1 MTDDSEIEKL
11 RELKGQAGLGGG
23 QKRIDRQHAR
33 GKLTARERLGLL
45 LDEGSFQEMGM
56 FVTHRCTD
64 FGMEKSRP
72 LGDSVVTGWG
82 TVDGRLVYVFAQD
95 FTVFGGSVSKVH
107 GEKICKVMD
116 LAMQNGAPLVGINDS
131 GGARIQEGVDSLW
144 AYGEIF
150 TRNTLASGVIPQIS
164 VIMGPCAGGAVY
176 SPAITDF
183 VFMVQETS
191 HMFITGPQVIR
202 AVTGEEVT
210 QEALGGAAAHSVK
223 SGVAHFMCAD
233 EPQTLALVRRLL
245 SFLPPNNVEDPPRRR
260 PTDAPLVPQS
270 WGERGEDEKLD
281 TLVPDDPSKPYDMTE
296 IILRVVDD
304 GDFMEVHQHYA
315 PNLIVGFARMDGR
328 PVGIVA
334 QQPKMLAGVIDIN
347 AADKGARFIRFCDCF
362 NVPLLTFCDTP
373 GYMPGVAQ
381 EHGGIIRHG
390 AKMLYAYAEA
400 TVPKVAVITRKAYGG
415 AYIVMSSKH
424 LRGDINF
431 AWPSAEI
438 AVMGPEGAVNIIG
451 RQEIKE
457 AEDPETKRAEL
468 LDDYRDKFANPYA
481 AASKGYIDDVIEPR
495 ETRPR
500 VINALEMLRNKQDT
514 IPPKKHGNIPL

>member
-1 MTDDSEIEKL
+1 MEKL
-11 RELKGQAGLGGG
+11 RQLKGEAKLGGG
-23 QKRIDRQHAR
+23 QKRIDGQHAK
-33 GKLTARERLGLL
+33 GKLTALERLDLL
-45 LDEGSFQEMGM
+45 LDEGSFQELDT

-64 FGMEKSRP
+64 FGMEKTRP

-82 TVDGRLVYVFAQD
+82 TIDERLVYVFAQD

-107 GEKICKVMD
+107 GEKVCKVMD
-116 LAMQNGAPLVGINDS
+116 LAMRNGAPLIGINDS

-183 VFMVQETS
+183 IFMVQETS
-191 HMFITGPQVIR
+191 HMFITGPDVIR
-202 AVTGEEVT
+202 AVTREDVT
-210 QEALGGAAAHSVK
+210 HEALGGAAAHSIK
-223 SGVAHFMCAD
+223 SGVAHFMGAD
-233 EPQTLALVRRLL
+233 EPQTLAMVRRLL
-245 SFLPPNNVEDPPRRR
+245 SFLPPNNMEDPPRLE
-260 PTDAPLVPQS
+260 PTDDPNRV
-270 WGERGEDEKLD
+270 DETLD
-281 TLVPDDPSKPYDMTE
+281 TIVPDDPTKPYDMRE
-296 IILRVVDD
+296 IILRVADG

-315 PNLIVGFARMDGR
+315 INLIVGFARLDGR

-334 QQPKMLAGVIDIN
+334 QQPRILAGVIDIN
-347 AADKGARFIRFCDCF
+347 ASDKGARFIRFCDCF
-362 NVPLLTFCDTP
+362 NVPLITFCDTP
-373 GYMPGVAQ
+373 GFMPGVAQ

-424 LRGDINF
+424 LRGDINY
-431 AWPSAEI
+431 AWPGAEI
-438 AVMGPEGAVNIIG
+438 AVMGPEGAVNIIA
-451 RQEIKE
+451 RQEIQE
-457 AEDPETKRAEL
+457 AEAPEVRRAEL
-468 LDDYRDKFANPYA
+468 IEDYRDKFANPYV

-495 ETRPR
+495 QTRPR
-500 VINALEMLRNKQDT
+500 LIKALTMLQNKQDT

>member
-1 MTDDSEIEKL
+1 MTNDPNIEKL
-11 RELKGQAGLGGG
+11 RELKGEARLGGG
-23 QKRIDRQHAR
+23 QQRIDRQHAR
-33 GKLTARERLGLL
+33 GKLTARERLDLL
-45 LDEGSFQEMGM
+45 LDEGSFQELDM

-64 FGMEKSRP
+64 FGMEKTRP

-82 TVDGRLVYVFAQD
+82 TIDGRLIYVFAQD

-210 QEALGGAAAHSVK
+210 QEALGGAATHNVK
-223 SGVAHFMCAD
+223 SGVAHFMGAD
-233 EPQTLALVRRLL
+233 EPQTLGMVRRLL
-245 SFLPPNNVEDPPRRR
+245 SFLPPNNMEDPPRSQ
-260 PTDAPLVPQS
+260 PTDDPGRVD
-270 WGERGEDEKLD
+270 ERLD
-281 TLVPDDPSKPYDMTE
+281 TLVPDDPSQPYDMKE
-296 IILRVVDD
+296 IIRRVVDD

-315 PNLIVGFARMDGR
+315 PNLIVGLARMDGR

-362 NVPLLTFCDTP
+362 NVPLITFCDTP

-424 LRGDINF
+424 LRGDINY
-431 AWPSAEI
+431 AWPGAEI

-451 RQEIKE
+451 RKEIK
-457 AEDPETKRAEL
+457 AADDPEAKQAEL
-468 LDDYRDKFANPYA
+468 LEDYKDKFANPYT

-500 VINALEMLRNKQDT
+500 VISALEMLQNKRDT
-514 IPPKKHGNIPL
+514 NPPKKHGNIPL

>member
-1 MTDDSEIEKL
+1 MTNDPNIEKL
-11 RELKGQAGLGGG
+11 RELKGEARLGGG
-23 QKRIDRQHAR
+23 QQRIDRQHAR
-33 GKLTARERLGLL
+33 GKLTARERLNLL
-45 LDEGSFQEMGM
+45 LDEGSFQELDM

-64 FGMEKSRP
+64 FGMEKTRP

-202 AVTGEEVT
+202 AVTGEDVT
-210 QEALGGAAAHSVK
+210 QEALGGAATHNVK
-223 SGVAHFMCAD
+223 SGVAHFMGAD
-233 EPQTLALVRRLL
+233 EPQTLGMVRRLL
-245 SFLPPNNVEDPPRRR
+245 SFLPPNNMEDPPRLE
-260 PTDAPLVPQS
+260 PTASPLAPQS
-270 WGERGEDEKLD
+270 WGERGADERLD
-281 TLVPDDPSKPYDMTE
+281 TLVPDDPRQPYDMKE
-296 IILRVVDD
+296 IIRRVVDD

-362 NVPLLTFCDTP
+362 NVPLITFCDTP

-424 LRGDINF
+424 LRGDINY
-431 AWPSAEI
+431 AWPGAEI

-451 RQEIKE
+451 RKEIK
-457 AEDPETKRAEL
+457 AADDPEAKQAEL
-468 LDDYRDKFANPYA
+468 LEDYKDKFANPYV

-500 VINALEMLRNKQDT
+500 VIKALEMLQNKQDT
-514 IPPKKHGNIPL
+514 NPPKKHGNIPL

>member
-1 MTDDSEIEKL
+1 MTDDHNIEKL
-11 RELKGQAGLGGG
+11 RELRGEAELGGG
-23 QKRIDRQHAR
+23 PKRIDRQHAK
-33 GKLTARERLGLL
+33 GKLTARERLNLL
-45 LDEGSFQEMGM
+45 LDEGIFHELDM

-82 TVDGRLVYVFAQD
+82 MVDGRLVYVFAQD

-107 GEKICKVMD
+107 GEKVCKVMD
-116 LAMQNGAPLVGINDS
+116 LALKNGAPLIGINDS

-191 HMFITGPQVIR
+191 HMFITGPQVIQ

-210 QEALGGAAAHSVK
+210 QEALGGAAAHSIK
-223 SGVAHFMCAD
+223 SGVAHFMGAD
-233 EPQTLALVRRLL
+233 ESQTLAMVRRLL
-245 SFLPPNNVEDPPRRR
+245 SFLPPNNMEDPPWLEPGDDPARV
-260 PTDAPLVPQS
+260 DK
-270 WGERGEDEKLD
+270 KLD
-281 TLVPDDPSKPYDMTE
+281 MIVPADPSKPYDMME

-315 PNLIVGFARMDGR
+315 PNLIVGFARLNGH

-334 QQPKMLAGVIDIN
+334 QQPRMLAGVIDIN

-373 GYMPGVAQ
+373 GYMPGVDQ

-424 LRGDINF
+424 LRGDINY
-431 AWPSAEI
+431 AWPGAEI
-438 AVMGPEGAVNIIG
+438 AVMGSEGAVNIIA
-451 RQEIKE
+451 RKEIKE
-457 AEDPETKRAEL
+457 AEDPEARRAEL
-468 LDDYRDKFANPYA
+468 LEDYRDKFANPYA
-481 AASKGYIDDVIEPR
+481 AASKGYIDDVIEPHD
-495 ETRPR
+495 TRPR
-500 VINALEMLRNKQDT
+500 IISALEMLQNKQDT